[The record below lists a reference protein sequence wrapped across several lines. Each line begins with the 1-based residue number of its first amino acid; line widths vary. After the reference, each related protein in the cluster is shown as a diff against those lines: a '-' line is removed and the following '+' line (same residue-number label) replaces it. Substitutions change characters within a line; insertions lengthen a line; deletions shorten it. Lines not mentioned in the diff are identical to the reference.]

1 MTSISKNVYSDKLI
15 DIVNEYNSTYHRTI
29 KIKPV
34 DVNSS
39 TYIDFGIENNKN
51 PKDLLNTVF
60 STVQNFFLCMI
71 TKLFVISTFFWF
83 LYTIF

>member
-71 TKLFVISTFFWF
+71 TKLFVISTFF
-83 LYTIF
+83 